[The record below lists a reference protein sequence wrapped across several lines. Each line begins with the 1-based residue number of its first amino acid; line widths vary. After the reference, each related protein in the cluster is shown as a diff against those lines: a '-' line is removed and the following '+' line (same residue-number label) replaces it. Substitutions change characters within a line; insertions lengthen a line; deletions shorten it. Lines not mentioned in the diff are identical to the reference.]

1 MTWFVGIMSDSRHG
15 AIRLAWMWW
24 AAAMSVLFAGL
35 LWYSAYLVDSHV
47 SELHK
52 IINYSADAV
61 VVCGADG
68 EILYANDALAT
79 ITGFSE
85 TDLRAG
91 GVDQLIPEF
100 MREAHRAGVERAKL
114 KSARGIEGVNYRAIY
129 PVRRKDG
136 TNITCRVSVGTV
148 RHFGG
153 PQFFAF
159 ITPVAL
165 SGADV
170 EKPAQLGS
178 STANIPR

>member
-1 MTWFVGIMSDSRHG
+1 MTWFVGIMSDSQRG
-15 AIRLAWMWW
+15 AIRVAWMWW
-24 AAAMSVLFAGL
+24 AAAMSCLFAGF
-35 LWYSAYLVDSHV
+35 LWYSAYLGDTHA

-61 VVCGADG
+61 VVCGHDG
-68 EILYANDALAT
+68 QVLYANDALST

-85 TDLRAG
+85 EDLRES
-91 GVDQLIPEF
+91 GVDQMIPEF
-100 MREAHRAGVERAKL
+100 MRAAHRTGVERAKL

-136 TNITCRVSVGTV
+136 TNVICRVSVGTI

-153 PQFFAF
+153 PHFFAF
-159 ITPVAL
+159 ITPVAVP
-165 SGADV
+165 GAGS